1 MISKCT
7 HHQFKKELQFSMI
20 ILRDSGQNG
29 WLNGA
34 TDASLYHHKSRLCST
49 CTSLE
54 YTSFFTFRKKQSL
67 KAKCILSSVG
77 FKP

>member
-1 MISKCT
+1 MISICT
-7 HHQFKKELQFSMI
+7 HDQFKKELQFSMI
-20 ILRDSGQNG
+20 IGDCGKNG

-34 TDASLYHHKSRLCST
+34 TDAPLYRNKSRSHSS
-49 CTSLE
+49 CTSLD

-67 KAKCILSSVG
+67 KTKCILSSVG